1 MDGALRI
8 FEESLAYTDALEPKS
23 PNQADAL
30 ERIIGSMGIL
40 SAMYQGEESIRMKEI
55 ELLLSQDNIS
65 SLERRLLTTEMQ
77 DLLREYLITTPRS
90 VLKAQIDASRD
101 FMSALVGFLE
111 TCN

>member
-65 SLERRLLTTEMQ
+65 SFLTPTQ
-77 DLLREYLITTPRS
+77 AKRNLSSRS
-90 VLKAQIDASRD
+90 GIGGVR
-101 FMSALVGFLE
+101 SA
-111 TCN
+111 T